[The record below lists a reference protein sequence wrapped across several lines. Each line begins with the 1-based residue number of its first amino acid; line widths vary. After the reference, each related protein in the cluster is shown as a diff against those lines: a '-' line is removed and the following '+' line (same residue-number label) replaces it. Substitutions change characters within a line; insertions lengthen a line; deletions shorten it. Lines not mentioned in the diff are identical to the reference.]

1 MVLTAF
7 GVWVS
12 LALLR
17 YGRSMTLSLLYT
29 RHWRLV
35 LVAVLGQGVSQI
47 FTGYYYPLASNAG
60 EVRSRVLYVLYVLC
74 VSVCSS
80 DRHAKAMQRCCTHLD
95 TPVVGRN
102 PRTLLFPLHHYS
114 PAAAAGRVHVAGL
127 LGGARLRARG
137 GLRRFPPQQQRG
149 LLGYVPEPTPRR

>member
-7 GVWVS
+7 GIWVS

-47 FTGYYYPLASNAG
+47 FTGYYYPMASNAG
-60 EVRSRVLYVLYVLC
+60 EVRSRVPYVL
-74 VSVCSS
+74 
-80 DRHAKAMQRCCTHLD
+80 
-95 TPVVGRN
+95 
-102 PRTLLFPLHHYS
+102 
-114 PAAAAGRVHVAGL
+114 
-127 LGGARLRARG
+127 
-137 GLRRFPPQQQRG
+137 
-149 LLGYVPEPTPRR
+149 